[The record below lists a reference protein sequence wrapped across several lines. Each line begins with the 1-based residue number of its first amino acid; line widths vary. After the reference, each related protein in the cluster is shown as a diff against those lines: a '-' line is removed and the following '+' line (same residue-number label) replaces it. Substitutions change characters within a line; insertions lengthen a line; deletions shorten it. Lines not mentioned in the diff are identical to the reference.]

1 MPPSHD
7 ESCNPKRSSIESA
20 NKLQILSNPAFQFR
34 RTGILF
40 VLSAPS
46 GAGKTT
52 LCTAL
57 RQKPD
62 FVWSVS
68 CTTRAP
74 RSGEVDG
81 EDYHFLTE
89 EDFTRRLAAGEF
101 LEHAQVHGNRYG
113 TLKGPVLENLRQG
126 IDVLLDIDT
135 RGAANIRACGEPMI
149 LSALADVFIILPD
162 LEELR
167 RRLLRRGTETDEQVE
182 IRMRNAAEE
191 MECWRDYRYTII
203 SGSMEENI
211 EKFRAI
217 MRAERYL
224 THRMTAVETQTA

>member
-1 MPPSHD
+1 M
-7 ESCNPKRSSIESA
+7 N
-20 NKLQILSNPAFQFR
+20 NPALQFR

-40 VLSAPS
+40 VISAPS

-68 CTTRAP
+68 CTTRPP
-74 RSGEVDG
+74 RPGEIGG
-81 EDYHFLTE
+81 EDYHFLTRD
-89 EDFTRRLAAGEF
+89 DFSRRLAAGEF
-101 LEHAQVHGNRYG
+101 LEHAEVHGNSYG
-113 TLKGPVLENLRQG
+113 TLKEPVLENLRNG

-135 RGAANIRACGEPMI
+135 HGAANIRACGDPLI
-149 LSALADVFIILPD
+149 LAALADVFIMPPD

-167 RRLLRRGTETDEQVE
+167 RRLMRRGTETDEQVE
-182 IRMRNAAEE
+182 VRMSNAARE

-211 EKFRAI
+211 EKFRAV

-224 THRMTAVETQTA
+224 TRRMTPVPPDRAGAPA

>member
-1 MPPSHD
+1 L
-7 ESCNPKRSSIESA
+7 N
-20 NKLQILSNPAFQFR
+20 NPALQFR

-40 VLSAPS
+40 VISAPS

-74 RSGEVDG
+74 RNGEVDG
-81 EDYHFLTE
+81 EDYHFLSIE
-89 EDFTRRLAAGEF
+89 EFRRRLEAGEF
-101 LEHAQVHGNRYG
+101 LEHAEVHGNYYG

-135 RGAANIRACGEPMI
+135 QGAGNIRAACGDERI
-149 LSALADVFIILPD
+149 REALADVFIIPPD

-167 RRLLRRGTETDEQVE
+167 RRLLRRGTETEAQVDV
-182 IRMRNAAEE
+182 RLRNAALE
-191 MECWRDYRYTII
+191 MESWRDYRYTIL

-224 THRMTAVETQTA
+224 TRRMTAVESLDETKQDNILQ

>member
-1 MPPSHD
+1 M
-7 ESCNPKRSSIESA
+7 
-20 NKLQILSNPAFQFR
+20 SNSAFQFR

-74 RSGEVDG
+74 RSGEVEG
-81 EDYHFLTE
+81 EDYHFLSE

-135 RGAANIRACGEPMI
+135 RGAANIRACGDPMI

-182 IRMRNAAEE
+182 IRMRNAAKE

-224 THRMTAVETQTA
+224 THRMIAVETQTEN

>member
-1 MPPSHD
+1 M
-7 ESCNPKRSSIESA
+7 
-20 NKLQILSNPAFQFR
+20 NKSQTLSNPALLFR

-40 VLSAPS
+40 VISAPS

-68 CTTRAP
+68 CTTRTP
-74 RSGEVDG
+74 RTGEIDG
-81 EDYHFLTE
+81 QDYHFLSKE
-89 EDFTRRLAAGEF
+89 EFSRRLAAGEF
-101 LEHAQVHGNRYG
+101 LEHAEVHGNHYG
-113 TLKGPVLENLRQG
+113 TLKAPVLENLRNG

-135 RGAANIRACGEPMI
+135 NGAANIRACGDELI
-149 LSALADVFIILPD
+149 LDALADVFIIPPN

-167 RRLLRRGTETDEQVE
+167 QRLLRRGTETAEQVE
-182 IRMRNAAEE
+182 IRLRNAAVER
-191 MECWRDYRYTII
+191 ECWRDYRYTII

-211 EKFRAI
+211 EKFRAV

-224 THRMTAVETQTA
+224 TRRMTAVEIPK

>member
-1 MPPSHD
+1 MPV
-7 ESCNPKRSSIESA
+7 NPPP
-20 NKLQILSNPAFQFR
+20 LHFH

-40 VLSAPS
+40 VISAPS

-62 FVWSVS
+62 FVYSVS

-74 RSGEVDG
+74 RPGEIEG
-81 EDYHFLTE
+81 EDYHFISHE
-89 EDFTRRLAAGEF
+89 EFAARIKTDAF
-101 LEHAQVHGNRYG
+101 LEHAEVHGNFYG
-113 TLKGPVLENLRQG
+113 TLKEPVLEQLKKG
-126 IDVLLDIDT
+126 IDVLIDIDT
-135 RGAANIRACGEPMI
+135 HGAAAIRASKDRVI
-149 LSALADVFIILPD
+149 QDALADVFIMPPD

-167 RRLLRRGTETDEQVE
+167 RRLERRGTENAEQVD
-182 IRMRNAAEE
+182 IRLANAALE
-191 MECWRDYRYTII
+191 MKCWSDYRYTII

-211 EKFRAI
+211 EKFRAV

-224 THRMTAVETQTA
+224 SRRFSLVP

>member
-1 MPPSHD
+1 M
-7 ESCNPKRSSIESA
+7 
-20 NKLQILSNPAFQFR
+20 SNPSLHLR

-40 VLSAPS
+40 VISAPS

-68 CTTRAP
+68 CTTRTP
-74 RSGEVDG
+74 RPGEVDG
-81 EDYHFLTE
+81 EDYHFLSP
-89 EDFTRRLAAGEF
+89 EDFSARLGRGEF
-101 LEHAQVHGNRYG
+101 LEHAEVHGNHYG
-113 TLKGPVLENLRQG
+113 TLKGPVLENLRNG

-135 RGAANIRACGEPMI
+135 HGAVNIRACGEPLI
-149 LSALADVFIILPD
+149 LQALADVFLLPPD

-167 RRLLRRGTETDEQVE
+167 RRLLRRGTETGEQVE
-182 IRMRNAAEE
+182 IRMRNAAKE

-203 SGSMEENI
+203 NGSMEENI

-224 THRMTAVETQTA
+224 SHRMTAVEPPATTGGVS